1 MGMGMQRNRIESSHS
16 DFTMEGQNA
25 RLQSFGFTNSPMIS
39 GRLHKKS
46 LNLKPDCEEF
56 KCTSPVSLSLAGGLI
71 PPPGINNITEQN
83 CTPERESR
91 PRVEVPSIF
100 ITEYPAPVA
109 NPNPKF
115 CPGGNCGQTQEDEDY
130 EMLEKM
136 LNYLEI

>member
-16 DFTMEGQNA
+16 DFTMENQNA
-25 RLQSFGFTNSPMIS
+25 RLQSFGFTNTPMRS

-56 KCTSPVSLSLAGGLI
+56 RCSSPVSLNLAGGLI
-71 PPPGINNITEQN
+71 PLPGINNITEQN
-83 CTPERESR
+83 CTPEKESR

-100 ITEYPAPVA
+100 ITEDPAPVA
-109 NPNPKF
+109 IPNPKF
-115 CPGGNCGQTQEDEDY
+115 FLGGNCGQTSEDEDQ